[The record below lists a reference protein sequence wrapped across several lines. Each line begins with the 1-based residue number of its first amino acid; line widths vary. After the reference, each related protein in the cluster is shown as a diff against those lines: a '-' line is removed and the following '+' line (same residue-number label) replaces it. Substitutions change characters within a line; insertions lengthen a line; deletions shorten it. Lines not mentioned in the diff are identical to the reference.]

1 MKGNN
6 KVWTVLSMLN
16 WATAYFDNKNVL
28 SPRLSIEWLLAEVLE
43 VKRLNLYLQYDRP
56 LTQDELDSL
65 RPLIK
70 RRAGHEPLQYIIG
83 YTEFMD
89 CKIEV
94 NPDVLI
100 PRIETEQ
107 LVEIFLDKIRDPGDR
122 KLNLLD
128 IGSGSGCIPIAIK
141 KKREDLNCFGAD
153 ISESAIQLA
162 KKNAELNDVNVT
174 FFKGDLFDHSSL
186 NIQNWDIIISNPPY
200 ISPDEKP
207 MIEKQVIEY
216 EPELALFHE
225 DPLSVYRSII
235 KFASANNSHLF
246 LECNDKT
253 AGKVRKLVNQ
263 FYSDST
269 LLNDLDNNP
278 RFVIAIVEF

>member
-16 WATAYFDNKNVL
+16 WATAYFEGKNVS

-43 VKRLNLYLQYDRP
+43 IKRLNLYLQYDRP
-56 LTQDELDSL
+56 LSQNELDKL

-70 RRAGHEPLQYIIG
+70 RRASHEPLQYIIG

-107 LVEIFLDKIRDPGDR
+107 LVEIILGKLNETGGQE
-122 KLNLLD
+122 LNLLD
-128 IGSGSGCIPIAIK
+128 IGTGSGCIPIAIK
-141 KKREDLNCFGAD
+141 KEREDLNCYGAE
-153 ISESAIQLA
+153 ISDSALQLA
-162 KKNAELNDVNVT
+162 KKNADLNDVNVT

-186 NIQNWDIIISNPPY
+186 KIQDWDIIISNPPY

-207 MIEKQVIEY
+207 TIEKQVISY

-235 KFASANNSHLF
+235 EFSATQNSHLF

-253 AGKVRKLVNQ
+253 AEKVRDIASQL
-263 FYSDST
+263 YSDIK
-269 LLNDLDNNP
+269 LLNDLDNNS
-278 RFVIAIVEF
+278 RFLVAEGSF